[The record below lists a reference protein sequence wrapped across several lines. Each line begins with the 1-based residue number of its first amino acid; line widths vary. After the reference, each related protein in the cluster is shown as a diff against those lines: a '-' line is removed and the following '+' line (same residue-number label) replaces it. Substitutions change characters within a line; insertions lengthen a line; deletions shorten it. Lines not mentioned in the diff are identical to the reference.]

1 MSGVYASKVLCRDH
15 AGRIWVAKND
25 SVYMYNGNNWY
36 AFGFGG
42 IDLQNQLVNPTFMKS
57 FIEYKANCFALCFAE
72 DLLPVGGNGMLLF
85 CYSDSS
91 TVTTINNHKANS
103 LLFYPN
109 PASDII
115 SSNNLTPQDQVIIYN
130 ILGELVARET
140 AINNN
145 LNIDVSKFTA
155 GIYFVEVTDG
165 NNSKSIQKIVVTKN

>member
-1 MSGVYASKVLCRDH
+1 
-15 AGRIWVAKND
+15 
-25 SVYMYNGNNWY
+25 
-36 AFGFGG
+36 
-42 IDLQNQLVNPTFMKS
+42 
-57 FIEYKANCFALCFAE
+57 
-72 DLLPVGGNGMLLF
+72 MLLF

-115 SSNNLTPQDQVIIYN
+115 SSSNLTPKDQVIIYN
-130 ILGELVARET
+130 IIGELVARET
-140 AINNN
+140 AISNN

-165 NNSKSIQKIVVTKN
+165 NNLKSTQKIIITKN